1 MGKEEPVVVSN
12 TDDPCGGGQ
21 ERCDSQRLDYTTNR
35 EGAWTKKQANLI
47 VSNTDE
53 GKRDAQTRVE
63 GNRLIV
69 SNTDELGGGGY
80 ERSPSREA

>member
-1 MGKEEPVVVSN
+1 M
-12 TDDPCGGGQ
+12 
-21 ERCDSQRLDYTTNR
+21 
-35 EGAWTKKQANLI
+35 KKQANLI

-80 ERSPSREA
+80 EKGVRVEKKFINKQANKQINKV

>member
-1 MGKEEPVVVSN
+1 M
-12 TDDPCGGGQ
+12 
-21 ERCDSQRLDYTTNR
+21 
-35 EGAWTKKQANLI
+35 KKQANLI

-69 SNTDELGGGGY
+69 SNTDELVVSNTDKKTWPH
-80 ERSPSREA
+80 RINTDDDSRYCEKKEKKEQIN

>member
-1 MGKEEPVVVSN
+1 MRVREML
-12 TDDPCGGGQ
+12 
-21 ERCDSQRLDYTTNR
+21 RR
-35 EGAWTKKQANLI
+35 EGNRLI

-69 SNTDELGGGGY
+69 SNTDEWWWRGVAPGDKQTKK
-80 ERSPSREA
+80 RF